1 MSVTTPVSVSP
12 SCNPW
17 GCQEYKFLSFAM
29 SVTTPVSVSPFTQ
42 SAGMSRGLTSVFCFV
57 NHPKLSAI
65 CLATPRK
72 SKSTDADIHEQTLV
86 LVLQGTSITGVQ
98 NLSDTARLV
107 QNYSQQLHPVPV
119 KVSSTVSPS
128 TPILNCPD
136 ITIMVHWLLKT
147 KFVDDVEYDVLR
159 CRVDILGTNCDQCVC
174 MVQCCF
180 TSTDCR
186 NHKTH

>member
-1 MSVTTPVSVSP
+1 MSPSCNPWGCQEYRCLSFALSVTTPVSVSP

-17 GCQEYKFLSFAM
+17 GCQEYKFLSFAL

-42 SAGMSRGLTSVFCFV
+42 SAGMSRGLISVFCFV

-98 NLSDTARLV
+98 NLSDAARTTGAKLFATTA
-107 QNYSQQLHPVPV
+107 
-119 KVSSTVSPS
+119 SSS
-128 TPILNCPD
+128 C
-136 ITIMVHWLLKT
+136 
-147 KFVDDVEYDVLR
+147 
-159 CRVDILGTNCDQCVC
+159 
-174 MVQCCF
+174 
-180 TSTDCR
+180 
-186 NHKTH
+186 